1 MSVLRSRLARQPH
14 LLLALTVALAV
25 FIAAALTSL
34 YVTQQDDLAA
44 ASQRLQSVHQARTEL
59 AKGLLY
65 ASLGQPEGAA
75 SPFRR
80 DQGLALLRQASTTLA
95 ELLDG
100 PGEQEHARAAELRH
114 AAARFEALL
123 TSRPPQAGKPLQDVD
138 LLVAYHA
145 LERQAAYAGN
155 LIREQSANQAATFR
169 RNFRLAAAAA
179 LLLISSII
187 TMAFL
192 AMRARHQA
200 EQEALLTRARYERVI
215 EGSDQ
220 GFWDWN
226 LQTHRFDVS
235 ERFET
240 MLGFTPGERDLSEEN
255 WPRYVHP
262 DDLAT
267 NMESI
272 QKHLQGEQP
281 LHEAELRCLTR
292 TGDWRWILS
301 RGKVVERDAGGHPL
315 IMSGTHTD
323 ISEYKRLVS
332 ELDRH
337 RHHLQELVEERTMQ
351 IEELNRQL
359 ERRSRQAETANQ
371 AKSTFLAT
379 MSHEIRT
386 PMNAIVGLTH
396 ILRREPMSLR
406 QGELLGRIG
415 QAAAHLLEII
425 NDILDLSKVEAGKLG
440 IEQVDFR
447 LDALLASVSAQIA
460 EKVNAKGLHYAIDAP
475 AMPEVLRGDVTRLT
489 QMLLNYLSNAI
500 KFTASGGSVTLSVRC
515 EERTANS
522 VLLCFTVTDTGI
534 GLSEEQQARLFQAFE
549 QADGSTTRKYG
560 GTGLGLAI
568 NRHLAQLM
576 GGDTGVIS
584 REGLGSSFWFTARLG
599 RGAEA
604 SDIPPPPAAG
614 DVLSCLRQRH
624 AGRQVLLAEDEEVN
638 QLVAGEM
645 LADAGLA
652 VDTANDGLQAVER
665 ARETPYSLILL
676 DMQMPLMDGLA
687 ACQAIRAL
695 PLHHDTPI
703 LALTANAFREDQE
716 RCLAAGMDD
725 FLTKPID
732 PVRLHTSLLHWLDS
746 SRR

>member
-1 MSVLRSRLARQPH
+1 MSVLPSRLALQPH
-14 LLLALTVALAV
+14 LLLALTVALTV
-25 FIAAALTSL
+25 LIAAALTRL
-34 YVTQQDDLAA
+34 YITQQDDLAT
-44 ASQRLQSVHQARTEL
+44 ASQRLQNVHQARTEL

-65 ASLGQPEGAA
+65 ASLGQPEGTA

-80 DQGLALLRQASTTLA
+80 DQGLTLLRQASATLA

-100 PGEQEHARAAELRH
+100 PGEREHARADELRRS
-114 AAARFEALL
+114 ATRLEALL
-123 TSRPPQAGKPLQDVD
+123 TNPPHLPGRPLQDID
-138 LLVAYHA
+138 LLVTYHA
-145 LERQAAYAGN
+145 LERQAAQADS
-155 LIREQSANQAATFR
+155 LIREQSATLAATFQ

-179 LLLISSII
+179 LLLITGII

-192 AMRARHQA
+192 AMRARHRA
-200 EQEALLTRARYERVI
+200 EQQALLTRARYERVI

-240 MLGFTPGERDLSEEN
+240 MLGFAPGERNLSEEN

-262 DDLAT
+262 DDLAANT
-267 NMESI
+267 ASI
-272 QKHLQGEQP
+272 QRHLQGEQP

-301 RGKVVERDAGGHPL
+301 RGKVVERDAEGRPL

-323 ISEYKRLVS
+323 ISDYKHLLS

-396 ILRREPMSLR
+396 ILQREPTSPR

-447 LDALLASVSAQIA
+447 LDALLTSVSAQIA

-489 QMLLNYLSNAI
+489 QMLLNYLSNAV
-500 KFTASGGSVTLSVRC
+500 KFTASGSVTLSVRC
-515 EERTANS
+515 EERTAS
-522 VLLCFTVTDTGI
+522 GVLLCFTVTDTGI
-534 GLSEEQQARLFQAFE
+534 GLTEEQQARLFQAFE

-599 RGAEA
+599 HGAKA
-604 SDIPPPPAAG
+604 TDIPQPPAAG
-614 DVLSCLRQRH
+614 DVLTCLRHRH
-624 AGRQVLLAEDEEVN
+624 AGRHVLLAEDEEVN

-645 LADAGLA
+645 LADAGLT

-687 ACQAIRAL
+687 ACQVIRAL
-695 PLHHDTPI
+695 PLHRDTPI
-703 LALTANAFREDQE
+703 LALTANAFREDRE

-725 FLTKPID
+725 FLSKPVD
-732 PVRLHTSLLHWLDS
+732 PVRLHASLLHWLDS
-746 SRR
+746 GRG